1 MQITNFIKG
10 GNLFTLF
17 LMSCLLLFVF
27 VSPASADNFIVNGDF
42 ETGSFT
48 GWDYVPTAS
57 VTGGAAYSGS
67 YGAAISHDNYPP
79 YQNMERIAGI
89 YQMVDLTSVNSLEF
103 YCAMPVYTGGGAY
116 AWAHVWIDE
125 NTTLWESPSGASS
138 GSFPYAYHD
147 VDVSNYS
154 GSHVINFGSA
164 ADTGH
169 DPALSIVLN
178 YDNIIAT
185 ASAAS
190 PEFDDVS
197 WDQDPYHTGETANI
211 TTNIVNFDDTT
222 YSYYLDLSNS
232 NDYLTTYEITS
243 ETESNYYEFPI
254 DWTDISLL
262 ARLIRVTNPYATNE
276 VQLDYDVSHFETT
289 NLDTTVSF
297 NKSSYNP
304 GETVKV
310 TWSGALAGSAVW
322 LFAGDDGDKL
332 QTDVAYSGTMYYTIP
347 SGTEE
352 NYYVVEVI
360 TNGQSQAEA
369 SAVINIGDYWTTDD
383 IYIDSYTVNKTTF
396 EGQTTTVDKEESAK
410 ATLTTNINI
419 DYIDV
424 YYYTEEMGITITQ
437 DYDYEIN
444 GNMVNVT
451 FPNSD
456 HGYYYARID
465 VFNISTTSENR
476 QYLFFDVG
484 TGSKGIDIYNS
495 KVAMMDTGEVI
506 TTESIV
512 GYGGNDLY
520 LPLVRTV
527 TFDLYTD
534 EIINST
540 LITSDDL
547 EEGGLNYNFTQTYHL
562 RRSYNFDTPGLHEI
576 EMTVYNDETNSNDY
590 IKWNCY
596 VQGIDQSGL
605 NGSVVMYWTK
615 SEIELNGIGLLYFN
629 VTDLPEN
636 PILEITSTT
645 ESNYETTR
653 TLYPTQAGTETVQ
666 TNEAGVFTATM
677 TCEGVVYAIATL
689 TITDPTVIVEDVT
702 EEDFSTTFDGLIA
715 SSAFIALLIIIAC
728 VGSFGKVGGAVGA
741 VLGGIVGISIS
752 TIMEFLPWWIF
763 FVMILALV
771 VLFSSKVVSNI
782 GGE

>member
-17 LMSCLLLFVF
+17 LMSFLLIVF
-27 VSPASADNFIVNGDF
+27 VNPVSADIVNGGF
-42 ETGSFT
+42 ESGSLT
-48 GWDYVPTAS
+48 GWSYSEGAT
-57 VTGGAAYSGS
+57 VTEGAAYSGT
-67 YGAAISHDNYPP
+67 YGYAHPRSGFPP
-79 YQNMERIAGI
+79 STTMDRIGGVEQSI
-89 YQMVDLTSVNSLEF
+89 DLTDMDSLEF
-103 YCAMPVYTGGGAY
+103 YCSSTDYSASSASGA
-116 AWAHVWIDE
+116 AHVWMDGSTTPI
-125 NTTLWESPSGASS
+125 TLWQSSTGAFNY
-138 GSFPYAYHD
+138 GYHD
-147 VDVSNYS
+147 INVSAYS
-154 GSHVINFGSA
+154 GYHDMSFGATAS
-164 ADTGH
+164 TGS
-169 DPALSIVLN
+169 PGFTLEFTIN
-178 YDNIIAT
+178 YDDIMVR

-197 WDQDPYHTGETANI
+197 WDEDPYYTGETANI
-211 TTNIVNFDDTT
+211 TTNILNFDDTT

-243 ETESNYYEFPI
+243 ETESNYYEFPT

-332 QTDVAYSGTMYYTIP
+332 QTDVPYSGTMYYTIP
-347 SGTEE
+347 PGTEE

-369 SAVINIGDYWTTDD
+369 SALINLGDYWTTDD

-424 YYYTEEMGITITQ
+424 YYYNEAMGVTITQ
-437 DYDYEIN
+437 DYDSEILD
-444 GNMVNVT
+444 NMVNVT

-456 HGYYYARID
+456 HGYFYARID

-512 GYGGNDLY
+512 GYVGNDLY
-520 LPLVRTV
+520 LPLARTV

-540 LITSDDL
+540 LITSYDL
-547 EEGGLNYNFTQTYHL
+547 EEGGSNYNFTQTYHL

-590 IKWNCY
+590 MKWNCY

-629 VTDLPEN
+629 VTDMPEN

-645 ESNYETTR
+645 KSNYETTR
-653 TLYPTQAGTETVQ
+653 TLYPTQVGTETVQ
-666 TNEAGVFTATM
+666 TDEAGVYTATI

-689 TITDPTVIVEDVT
+689 TITDPTAIVEDGT
-702 EEDFSTTFDGLIA
+702 EDE
-715 SSAFIALLIIIAC
+715 AFADKFTVMLNSDAFVALLVIISC
-728 VGSFGKVGGAVGA
+728 VAVFGRTLGPVGA
-741 VLGGIVGISIS
+741 ILGASVGTSMSYLMELIPVWIV
-752 TIMEFLPWWIF
+752 
-763 FVMILALV
+763 FVMVLALSV
-771 VLFSSKVVSNI
+771 VFASKLI
-782 GGE
+782 EKFGGGQ